1 MQQSTYKKRSINA
14 CITEGYKLYKLN
26 LGNIIKATW
35 KENAV
40 TSIACAILLV
50 ALTRFNSPLN
60 YIIGGIAAIA
70 FLICLAIYEKK
81 IIKIKG
87 EGAPYHWHKKLLF
100 SNFGSFFSMVL
111 LTSIIN
117 ITIFALI
124 CIPLIIM
131 LLASHLNQIGIEY
144 GDTDG
149 IPGYF
154 NILLFFVCGISAFVI
169 LHIQVWQTFTACYLY
184 ESAEAKNESA
194 EAGNN

>member
-1 MQQSTYKKRSINA
+1 MA
-14 CITEGYKLYKLN
+14 
-26 LGNIIKATW
+26 
-35 KENAV
+35 
-40 TSIACAILLV
+40 
-50 ALTRFNSPLN
+50 
-60 YIIGGIAAIA
+60 
-70 FLICLAIYEKK
+70 
-81 IIKIKG
+81 
-87 EGAPYHWHKKLLF
+87 
-100 SNFGSFFSMVL
+100 L